1 MLNRL
6 LALISDRLVAFLNHD
21 VKGCHSCTTNSDM
34 ALRSAI
40 QPGDVL
46 LVEGTSRVSSAI
58 QYLTQSTWSHAAL
71 HVGPIEG
78 RSEPNGEPH
87 VLVEALL
94 GQGVVTSP
102 LSSYANAHTRICR
115 PVGLAEPD
123 REAVIAFAKQRIGHD
138 YDLRNVIDLARYLLP
153 QPPIPRRFRRQMLK
167 LGSGSPT
174 RSICS
179 TLIAEAFESIRYPI
193 LPRIE
198 LLPDLPDTDDAV
210 QLRREILFI
219 RHHTLYAPRDFD
231 ISPYFEIAKP
241 TIVRGF
247 DYRAAIWGDS
257 KDEAQ
262 SCPLPTLAGSNHA
275 GLSPAHP
282 A

>member
-1 MLNRL
+1 MNRILNF
-6 LALISDRLVAFLNHD
+6 ISDRLVDFLNRD
-21 VKGCHSCTTNSDM
+21 VKGCHSCTTNSAA
-34 ALRSAI
+34 ALGRAI

-78 RSEPNGEPH
+78 KTEPDGEPH

-94 GQGVVTSP
+94 GQGVITSP

-115 PVGLAEPD
+115 PVGLMEPD
-123 REAVIAFAKQRIGHD
+123 RETLVAFAMSRIGYD
-138 YDLRNVIDLARYLLP
+138 YDLRNVIDLARFMLP

-174 RSICS
+174 RAICS
-179 TLIAEAFESIRYPI
+179 TLIAEAFEAIRYPI

-198 LLPDLPDTDDAV
+198 LLPDRPASDDAAEM
-210 QLRREILFI
+210 RREILHI

-241 TIVRGF
+241 TIAQGF
-247 DYRAAIWGDS
+247 DYRTAIWSDTV
-257 KDEAQ
+257 DEAQ
-262 SCPLPTLAGSNHA
+262 SCPMPAFAAAHQASASPT
-275 GLSPAHP
+275 
-282 A
+282 